1 MSFKTRTLGGTSQ
14 LKTSKSPS
22 STRLSST
29 LPSKVTLE
37 CQACGRNYTADNNA
51 GLHVCPKCTE
61 IGTTSR
67 AKKADL
73 MSAKPTAVICY
84 CCGREFF
91 AHSLQIHLPQCM
103 KKRAIEQSKLPP
115 EKRTPLPKSLAEF
128 QASKGLSIDQ
138 MNEEAYNMYKQT
150 MAACPNCGRT
160 FSGVDRLDIH
170 LRSCSSDRA
179 ARPVAKR
186 GVSASP
192 SVETEQVWF
201 VFSLTFNSLQRSP
214 PALTSPNLKGSSRPI
229 SAARSPVQQNFQAIS
244 SSGVGSALNGWATT
258 NTTPPKPTS
267 AVPDKKPS
275 VKNSVS
281 FSPKIETSRTFQES
295 QPPAYSSLSGS
306 EQYSLPPQ
314 NQSAASPGTVSCS
327 LCGRNFNEDR
337 IAKHEAVC
345 PGVKRAAPVA
355 AIPQPKPAAPAKTA
369 PTSKSV
375 PKWKAQHQEFQN
387 AIQYAR
393 KMKEIQEA
401 GGNVVDLLPPPPPSS
416 NPDYIQCPYCGR
428 RFNEIAGERHM
439 RTCKD
444 VVNKPKPP
452 PKTHQ
457 ISASQQEY
465 RTRMAQLSPSSSP
478 NPNRFSLSPGKSPS
492 RSPVPSSPK
501 MAASPKMQTKPS
513 SPGVGTAFCGHC
525 GCRLGSSMHPKD
537 VKIHKEQRYFY
548 SPQEEIYIA
557 EAEAK
562 HVTTG
567 YSWCSGVNSCYDPS
581 QYSCNTDQY
590 HGQNRLCAIGTTS
603 CNDVCI
609 ASCAYQCGTDGT
621 YTAKIDRTCS
631 SPPSCV
637 TNNVMACGDACYD
650 SSKFCC
656 VSGQSQDISTCPQPT
671 STVSDTTCKSPFGLY
686 NVRSLLGG
694 QFRINVGN
702 NAASPKGQQCY
713 ISTSGQLL
721 ASPAPLTTAANAVVK
736 TIFGIS
742 GDYLSHDGSLL
753 WYACSATSG
762 GSNLFINKVNGLACS
777 ANYLYATL
785 TGPTV
790 LTLSTN
796 IITSVVPLT
805 NVISSVLP
813 LTKVITAILPST
825 PNPSAATTSIPAA
838 NSILPVTAIS
848 IPGGPSV
855 PIPFCYYSFNNGT
868 VGGLLKD
875 DSGNGRVASVL
886 GLPTVILGKTKQALG
901 FDSSSGFQGLRLDQT
916 AGLDAPLTTAA
927 NAVVKT
933 IFGISGDYLSHDGS
947 LLWYACSAPTG
958 GSNLFINKV
967 NGLACS
973 ANYLYATLT
982 GPTVPTLS
990 TNIITNVISSV
1001 LPLTKVITAILPS
1014 TPNPSAATTYI
1025 PATNS
1030 IPPVTAISIPGG
1042 SSIPIPFC
1050 YYSFDNGTVGG
1061 LLKDDSGNG
1070 RVASVLGLPSV
1081 ILGKTKQ
1088 ALGFDSSSGFQGLR
1102 LDQTAG
1108 LDGAFT
1114 IATWLKAQAS
1124 NKVMKI
1130 VTTKKGLFSQLTGW
1144 ELSLNP
1150 VTKICTFAS
1159 GFSSVSWN
1167 TSIPI
1172 DTWFHLAFTAEKS
1185 GKVILYINGV
1195 AAATQNIALSKPT
1208 GSIYIAADKTVS
1220 NFKGALDDFLMFTQ
1234 SLSAQQILSIINNKS
1249 TASTSA
1255 SATDAVMTSQ
1265 PIPSDTPIT
1274 SDTPVTSD
1282 TPITSDTATP
1292 SSTVAPS
1299 STAATGKKCGLPWL
1313 YWSFDK
1319 INQGRC
1325 TDDSGHGR
1333 HGAFSTDIS
1342 LVVGKLRQ
1350 ALNWKSG
1357 NRLYITLPKFD
1368 LNKAFTIA
1376 TWLRLDAI
1384 GGKNVIA
1391 TTKALLSGWELTF
1404 DGSTKQ
1410 ITFQTSQ
1417 GSSVSWDAKSLR
1429 VGAWSHVAVAVSA
1442 DRAELYL
1449 DGISCGAKP
1458 ISALVQSVV
1467 GLNVGGKLSAD
1478 PLRGTLDEFLVFDRT
1493 LVKEEI
1499 VDARD
1504 KYLTGAIVPANNWS
1518 KQTNSY
1524 DWGTGWELGKVLSSV
1539 NLNRVQNWWIF

>member
-14 LKTSKSPS
+14 LTKPAKSPS

-525 GCRLGSSMHPKD
+525 GCRLGSSMQFFLLFIQSFLASSSVQNPEMGCHINFDMENLARKTPSTPQPNKRP
-537 VKIHKEQRYFY
+537 VLASSGHIKYIKERQLRKGA
-548 SPQEEIYIA
+548 EEVYIA
-557 EAEAK
+557 RPEAK
-562 HVTTG
+562 HTYEQHTNNERLLNEPMKRAITLLFLALSTTAVWADPCQTG

-581 QYSCNTDQY
+581 QYSCDADQY

-637 TNNVMACGDACYD
+637 TDNMMACGDACYD

-656 VSGQSQDISTCPQPT
+656 VSGQPQDISTCPQPT

-702 NAASPKGQQCY
+702 NAASPVNFTLSVGSLFDQKGQQCY

-721 ASPAPLTTAANAVVK
+721 ASPTPLTTAANAVVK

-785 TGPTV
+785 SGPTV
-790 LTLSTN
+790 PTLS
-796 IITSVVPLT
+796 ITSVVPLT

-825 PNPSAATTSIPAA
+825 PNPSAATTAT
-838 NSILPVTAIS
+838 NSILPVTTIS
-848 IPGGPSV
+848 IPGGPSI
-855 PIPFCYYSFNNGT
+855 PIPFCYYSFDNGT
-868 VGGLLKD
+868 VNGLLKD

-886 GLPTVILGKTKQALG
+886 GLPT
-901 FDSSSGFQGLRLDQT
+901 
-916 AGLDAPLTTAA
+916 
-927 NAVVKT
+927 
-933 IFGISGDYLSHDGS
+933 
-947 LLWYACSAPTG
+947 
-958 GSNLFINKV
+958 
-967 NGLACS
+967 
-973 ANYLYATLT
+973 
-982 GPTVPTLS
+982 
-990 TNIITNVISSV
+990 
-1001 LPLTKVITAILPS
+1001 
-1014 TPNPSAATTYI
+1014 
-1025 PATNS
+1025 
-1030 IPPVTAISIPGG
+1030 
-1042 SSIPIPFC
+1042 
-1050 YYSFDNGTVGG
+1050 
-1061 LLKDDSGNG
+1061 
-1070 RVASVLGLPSV
+1070 V

-1167 TSIPI
+1167 TSVPI

-1195 AAATQNIALSKPT
+1195 AAAAQNIALSKPT

-1234 SLSAQQILSIINNKS
+1234 SLSAQQILSIVSNKS
-1249 TASTSA
+1249 SA
-1255 SATDAVMTSQ
+1255 SASASAAVTSQ
-1265 PIPSDTPIT
+1265 PYIPTDAATSAPATDVVTTSQPTPSDASITSDAPIT
-1274 SDTPVTSD
+1274 SDAS
-1282 TPITSDTATP
+1282 TP

-1299 STAATGKKCGLPWL
+1299 FTAATGKKCGLPWL
-1313 YWSFDK
+1313 YWSFDMIK
-1319 INQGRC
+1319 QGRC

-1342 LVVGKLRQ
+1342 LITGKLRQ

-1404 DGSTKQ
+1404 DGNTKQ

-1429 VGAWSHVAVAVSA
+1429 VGVWSHVAVAVSA

-1449 DGISCGAKP
+1449 DGVSCGVKS

-1518 KQTNSY
+1518 KQTGSY